1 VGLKNR
7 IVASSVLSVCVMALP
22 AQAATFEVPRSFEIM
37 YVDLEGAR
45 QFGNDFKIE
54 VDEGQHQIVVR
65 FNKLLRSG
73 GDTQAY
79 QSEPIVLDLQFEKND
94 YFTVKAPYISTQ
106 KQAEAYSKAPTFTL
120 FDDRSGKEVDYQH
133 QILPVKSGFQNTRD
147 YVTEI
152 ERFTA
157 KNQPIMDDAPVLA
170 PVILTQNV
178 ALAMMQFWYNRSDD
192 ATRKEMR
199 IWIADDLYKPKVSNI
214 QLEMSQ
220 FWFNKADREAKKSF
234 QAWLVE

>member
-1 VGLKNR
+1 MRSNNR
-7 IVASSVLSVCVMALP
+7 IIVCGILSFCVMALP
-22 AQAATFEVPRSFEIM
+22 VQAATFEVPRSFEIM

-45 QFGNDFKIE
+45 QFGNDFKVD

-65 FNKLLRSG
+65 FNKLMRSG

-94 YFTVKAPYISTQ
+94 YFMVKAPYISTQ
-106 KQAEAYSKAPTFTL
+106 KQAEAYVKAPKFTL
-120 FDDRSGKEVDYQH
+120 FDERSGKDVDYQH

-152 ERFTA
+152 ERLTA
-157 KNQPIMDDAPVLA
+157 KSQPILGEAPVSA

-178 ALAMMQFWYNRSDD
+178 ALEMMQFWYNRSDD
-192 ATRKEMR
+192 VTRKEMR
-199 IWIADDLYKPKVSNI
+199 IWIADDLYKSKVSNI

-220 FWFNKADREAKKSF
+220 FWFNKADREAKKAF
-234 QAWLVE
+234 QTWLVE

>member
-1 VGLKNR
+1 VRLKSR
-7 IVASSVLSVCVMALP
+7 IIACGVLSFCVVALP
-22 AQAATFEVPRSFEIM
+22 VQAATFEVPRSFEIM

-45 QFGNDFKIE
+45 QFGNDFKVD
-54 VDEGQHQIVVR
+54 VDEGPHQVVVR

-73 GDTQAY
+73 GDTQNY
-79 QSEPIVLDLQFEKND
+79 QSEPIVLDLQFEKNS

-106 KQAEAYSKAPTFTL
+106 KQAEAYAKDPKFTL
-120 FDDRSGKEVDYQH
+120 FDNVSGKDVDYQ
-133 QILPVKSGFQNTRD
+133 QQMLTTKSGFQNTRD
-147 YVTEI
+147 YIAEI
-152 ERFTA
+152 ERLTRNSTSA
-157 KNQPIMDDAPVLA
+157 LNDSQVKAPI
-170 PVILTQNV
+170 ILTENV
-178 ALAMMQFWYNRSDD
+178 ALEMMQFWYNRSDE
-192 ATRKEMR
+192 ATRKEIR